1 MSDHA
6 PRPSAG
12 PRPVSNQ
19 TRRDAVV
26 NELRRAILAG
36 ELGPGQRLREVQ
48 IAQQLGVSRPTLR
61 EAIYQ
66 LTHEGLLEQQPYRG
80 VVVTAIDEKF
90 ITDVAAVRVALE
102 KLAARDLADDPDGSR
117 KEKLRR
123 SWEEYRAAHAGGD
136 ADRLHQAHINL
147 HRTVW
152 TASGNAM
159 LKRLWPTVE
168 AQINIAITVDESTRS
183 DPDRAL
189 HVHERLIEA
198 ILHGD
203 PATAEAEVE
212 RHTMASAD
220 ELLGMLAERKKH
232 ADDASDA

>member
-6 PRPSAG
+6 PQPATG
-12 PRPVSNQ
+12 PRPVNNQ

-48 IAQQLGVSRPTLR
+48 ISQQMGVSRPTLR

-80 VVVTAIDEKF
+80 VVVTDIDEKF

-102 KLAARDLADDPDGSR
+102 KLAARALADDPDGSR
-117 KEKLRR
+117 KATLRR
-123 SWEEYRAAHAGGD
+123 SWEEYQAAHAAQD
-136 ADRLHQAHINL
+136 ADRLHQAHVNL
-147 HRTVW
+147 HWTVW
-152 TASGNAM
+152 TASENTM
-159 LKRLWPTVE
+159 LERLWPTVE

-198 ILHGD
+198 ILDGD
-203 PATAEAEVE
+203 PATIDAEVE
-212 RHTMASAD
+212 RHTMASAG
-220 ELLGMLAERKKH
+220 ELIELLAERKKH
-232 ADDASDA
+232 AHGPVA

>member
-1 MSDHA
+1 MSEHA
-6 PRPSAG
+6 PRPTVG

-48 IAQQLGVSRPTLR
+48 IAQQMGVSRPTLR

-80 VVVTAIDEKF
+80 VVVTDIDEKF
-90 ITDVAAVRVALE
+90 ITDVAEVRVALE
-102 KLAARDLADDPDGSR
+102 KLAARAVADDPDGTR
-117 KEKLRR
+117 REKLRH
-123 SWEEYRAAHAGGD
+123 SWDEYQAAYAAKD
-136 ADRLHQAHINL
+136 PDRLHQAHINL
-147 HRTVW
+147 HW
-152 TASGNAM
+152 TIWSASGNGM
-159 LKRLWPTVE
+159 LERMWPTVE
-168 AQINIAITVDESTRS
+168 AQINIAISVDESTRS

-189 HVHERLIEA
+189 HVHERLIDA
-198 ILHGD
+198 ILGGD
-203 PATAEAEVE
+203 PATIEAEVE

-220 ELLGMLAERKKH
+220 ELLGMLAERRKNTGERE
-232 ADDASDA
+232 A

>member
-6 PRPSAG
+6 PQPATG
-12 PRPVSNQ
+12 PRPVTNQ

-48 IAQQLGVSRPTLR
+48 IAQQMGVSRPTLR

-80 VVVTAIDEKF
+80 VVVTDIDEKF
-90 ITDVAAVRVALE
+90 ITDVAEVRVALE
-102 KLAARDLADDPDGSR
+102 KLAARALANDPDGSR
-117 KEKLRR
+117 KETLRR
-123 SWEEYRAAHAGGD
+123 SWEEYQAAHAAQD
-136 ADRLHQAHINL
+136 SDRLHQAHVNL
-147 HRTVW
+147 HWTVW
-152 TASGNAM
+152 TASENTM
-159 LKRLWPTVE
+159 LERLWPTVE

-198 ILHGD
+198 ILDGD
-203 PATAEAEVE
+203 PDTIDAEVE
-212 RHTMASAD
+212 RHTMASAG
-220 ELLGMLAERKKH
+220 ELIEMLAERKKH
-232 ADDASDA
+232 PRGPVA